1 MSEGLKKILRIIS
14 FIPLVVYPFILL
26 ANVMS
31 LAAYKSG
38 EESIFLLIVSKTF
51 LILSTLY
58 PITLVYSLRS
68 KSKNDDFLAL
78 LPIIHIVIC
87 LFFMGLWMAIDN

>member
-1 MSEGLKKILRIIS
+1 MSEVLKKILRIIS

-38 EESIFLLIVSKTF
+38 KESIFLLIVSNAF

-58 PITLVYSLRS
+58 PVTLAYSVLS
-68 KSKNDDFLAL
+68 KSKNEDLRIL
-78 LPIIHIVIC
+78 LPIIHIVVC
-87 LFFMGLWMAIDN
+87 LFFMALWMAIG